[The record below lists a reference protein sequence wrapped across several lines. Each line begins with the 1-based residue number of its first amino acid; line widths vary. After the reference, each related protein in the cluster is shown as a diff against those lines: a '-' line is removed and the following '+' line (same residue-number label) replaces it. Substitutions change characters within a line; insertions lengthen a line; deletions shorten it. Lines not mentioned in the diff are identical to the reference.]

1 MASLIQI
8 ADALQSLV
16 CEGEKPSI
24 YPAIAALRDIKTALD
39 GLTVQGRNNVDVLLG
54 CMMCI
59 DQIIGEEST
68 DGR

>member
-8 ADALQSLV
+8 ADALQDLV
-16 CEGEKPSI
+16 CEGDKPSI
-24 YPAIAALRDIKTALD
+24 YPAITALRDIQTALD